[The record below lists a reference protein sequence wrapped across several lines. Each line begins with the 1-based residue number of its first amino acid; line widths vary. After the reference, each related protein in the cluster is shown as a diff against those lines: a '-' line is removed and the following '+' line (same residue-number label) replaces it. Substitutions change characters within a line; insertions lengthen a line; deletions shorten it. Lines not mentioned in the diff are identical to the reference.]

1 MPSVIDTE
9 DSSSS
14 DSCKED
20 DSHSEEGSSLQMSV
34 HNLNEDE
41 ISSYVSN
48 ENNRDRAAAADLE
61 ETPWKKSST
70 SDILFQL

>member
-1 MPSVIDTE
+1 MPSVVDTE

-20 DSHSEEGSSLQMSV
+20 DSHSEEGSSLHMSV
-34 HNLNEDE
+34 HNLNDDE

-70 SDILFQL
+70 SDILFPL